1 MKKEV
6 HTGIDR
12 STGQL
17 YVTDDTLDYEQL
29 GSSNTIALRI
39 RATDSQGNYGEINKN
54 IIVVNRNEPPSIRA
68 QTEAQLIQ
76 FTIKEDFTSTST
88 DPISGQKGVIGS
100 QIIVQDTD
108 GDDDVDNVA
117 TQNIY
122 MSINDDIKCYFSRLI
137 SCQ

>member
-68 QTEAQLIQ
+68 QTEAQVIQ

-117 TQNIY
+117 TQNIC
-122 MSINDDIKCYFSRLI
+122 MSVYDRN
-137 SCQ
+137 